1 MNNLSKRNSLIA
13 IIISL
18 VIMLASALGIA
29 LFPGFGSVKAAEYNY
44 GEFNENGYY
53 ELNGVV
59 FYGVK
64 IKWTGDDKSYQLHK
78 TFTLGSTNYTYNME
92 DQTITYSLNDVTQTL
107 QVSNNQFVLSGT
119 TYTIASSGV
128 TQEGGATTGFTSTY
142 FTIGETETKYTK
154 YTIGSSTVTWPGDS
168 NSNSANIS
176 NYEFTI
182 DGVTYAICD
191 YSVKQV
197 SGVVRSFIID
207 GTIYRLVGNQ
217 IISETNQS
225 YEILD
230 NTVTINGVTW
240 TINENTL
247 TTGAEGEE
255 RTINIS
261 SYWPSYEIVKDEDG
275 NIEFVRFGE
284 TVLLKEDEAVL
295 ICFARQTDDGQG
307 TGLIIDAEGNRV
319 STGVDFLDANV
330 VVDGVNEANAT
341 GNQIGAGSGN
351 AQYIK
356 ELGYVIDPNGTVPYT
371 TVDGTRVYHAGGLGV
386 NSGREGLV
394 EFATSEYEVGGILE
408 SYSFMFYAFKYD
420 TYKRTETL
428 NPDAPESI
436 KERPNTQISATN
448 YVTDPSTQEQYFSES
463 FYYYSN
469 QNLPYLEFDPL
480 RYEITISKTIHRN
493 TVDYSFYIDPS
504 ATSGQT
510 TTSDNRKVTTIVE
523 NIGGNSIVQQISQ
536 TLSTMDIYARG
547 LRLEAQSN
555 GNIRIYFEDLGQ
567 YTVSYTA
574 VYYKDGTKINLDN
587 LNTDTRSD
595 LLTIFGTE
603 ATYQD
608 YQNGQTPFRNESNT
622 IYADMTGIVSIDGS
636 GANNFDTTSGKLSLN
651 SNIVIAST
659 NQPEIRLLFNTTVS
673 KSSLYSQTID
683 GTYTLQNNYSYTSSI
698 QNPGYYVLIVES
710 KYSGYKTW
718 LSTSN
723 TARQETLTSTQI
735 YVFQIKEQT
744 PNLTLFVL
752 GDDGEIVEENPT
764 RVYDGTY
771 VKNGVQIVEFEQ
783 ANEFDS
789 RIYFELTKTGY
800 GQSASQSEI
809 ITLPNE
815 AYDELTS
822 EQIAYLA
829 SYGIVKYDGYYI
841 LKPTEGVSVDGE
853 YNLSLRFGN
862 SGRETVSFKL
872 DTQPIT
878 GITAYTAE
886 SVYGSDYYRTSVI
899 SSQGQIA
906 LTNSAFTVL
915 WNNKA
920 SGAEI
925 SASFIRFAL
934 EERTFEETNYGNYI
948 LNSTWLAADYSI
960 LISSSNP
967 VTSFQR
973 ASSASTVETNSVLT
987 FSGLYIFRL
996 EDEAGNVAYYSV
1008 ILDTSTPTVLQRGMT
1023 SGGDYQKIG
1032 GVNNVTEATT
1042 IFFGSHKAISFRFNN
1057 NLTTLENLMGNLTG
1071 TSDAVSYLT
1080 EFFGS
1085 LSSLDSQGIISVDE
1099 ATQNLYAAIPIVAIY
1114 ENTGTGTN
1122 ATTTRLPDSVIAQ
1135 GYYNRTAP
1143 LDENGR
1149 LMDIE
1154 YRYQIFDA
1162 SNRSSR
1168 TPTRT
1173 YTLRFNTDQ
1182 TGLLIYTEEG
1192 NSGSGLNIVASET
1205 TEDYTMRT
1213 NYYNATTANTIYLSW
1228 ESLFVD
1234 DLGVFVDLEN
1244 NGLTCNF
1251 YPLVYDAE
1259 KHSYVYS
1266 ETPIPVSLGLSNFS
1280 DEQKEQGYDEDG
1292 NFYVQITINFSNNMT
1307 IAGKYVVTR
1316 EYSSISGEPIGDLG
1330 NDFQTLVSVF
1340 FVDRGTIIT
1349 PDSADGE
1356 RNGYYT
1362 YITTFDGVDTSNRE
1376 FFNELYRQSQTSGN
1390 YILQTNQLPIGF
1402 YIPTAKYGTVYG
1414 VRDGM
1419 LQTTPLSLED
1429 IQNADANSYR
1439 FTNLISFNNIDI
1451 NEYSTSST
1459 FSPFDFNVVLISPA
1473 TNAEGENV
1481 YYYYSYVAENG
1492 FFLLSGYSYGELGL
1506 GEEPTPITNRTS
1518 FITNNPVAGNSQYA
1532 EGNYILQIGCI
1543 QNFETNGYYQTFNVI
1558 VNVVGNEPEYDM
1570 VAQYPDLDNMEDKE
1584 IQGETSSTG
1593 AITYYT
1599 NTNSI
1604 RFSWTSSSNSYLAPI
1619 DVSGINFAYYVGS
1632 SPVGIPNY
1640 GAGEMLL
1647 LHDLDSNRYYIVNQQ
1662 FGDLLEI
1669 TQGSDGIWRTE
1680 DGSQVSSPDS
1690 DVYTVKIDLSNGT
1703 YSFVVNFSENASRV
1717 EIQMAFETYST
1728 DTGRAYTIYYPN
1740 GTYSAT
1746 RRIVIDR
1753 SAPTSSITSLKNSD
1767 RTVETILESVLRE
1780 SNDSRYSKSAT
1791 TGTFRYYTFAA
1802 NADYFVNLSRTL
1814 QTNAAT
1820 ETKTFYFRS
1829 FNNKYSAAYQET
1841 GLGLDSSSRGDNL
1854 FSEYFAVSSGWTRV
1868 SSELEEGGSYSGFYE
1883 VVEIDLA
1890 GNMTIYS
1897 IYIGEQRNLTID
1909 LTRFTGSVENGNVQI
1924 YRANDQLNAS
1934 VYFNG
1939 QTEIINNI
1947 ISNPIVVESYDY
1959 LTLNNIS
1966 FSGNNT
1972 YNYLKIIIDNTTY
1985 YITPFNFEN
1994 VGSTE
1999 MPRVVATSAYDSMGQ
2014 LVSLDEIQILGQSS
2028 YHIIQFFDTVN
2039 KTDGQ
2044 ASLYNIQASVAAL
2057 SDRLTD
2063 NGGSVV
2069 QSDVAIIGEGSQIIS
2084 NSNLTLV
2091 VTRPLNP
2098 SLDIDESSIRFFKIS
2113 SNGETYTSYSL
2124 ADATISSFIRTTATN
2139 QIKYYY
2145 INSELDFY
2153 QSTFFIVYKDNFGNE
2168 YRHLVEYRE
2177 AEYNRFEGEYD
2188 ITDEMQNQDEILAS
2202 GMVAVNI
2209 SNLYSVAITDENGR
2223 SVANNLRI
2231 VESGLLG
2238 ASYTQYQLLPIT
2250 TSSDGYYGGRIIF
2263 KLVLSYNIPEGIYN
2277 ELAGLFD
2284 FIEDDTGAIETIY
2297 VTIYNQLPE
2306 FRVTDSNGQLIT
2318 DSLFNKEI
2326 TQSEPITISF
2336 NSGNSL
2342 SEEMGFTSRV
2352 FLRLRNSSEGYIE
2365 ITSPYTVSEPG
2376 IYDIYVQNF
2385 DEEGNALDYV
2395 ISRDFEISDLDV
2407 MFYTVVKTDENGNE
2421 VIVSPTGNA
2430 YEYRS
2435 GSFASYHYIVNTSNY
2450 RVVTNGSAVDIAE
2463 LETVGNTTVYEVSSN
2478 SGTIYRAVIAVTVVP
2493 QTTNLFTT
2501 NNSFVWYLGTNY
2513 SAPSEQNYINST
2525 NKDIYLCQDDI
2536 YDEITLRWGSYYS
2549 IPENKIICYVS
2560 SDDGQTWSVVS
2571 GNDNGTVATLTL
2583 RKSVSYLFRFED
2595 LAGNVQYFSSSS
2607 GFPSSTTRVNFI
2619 RSVIFNVNGGSPVD
2633 NAIYNGTVTISI
2645 PVNTNR
2651 FYSTTPTILVYRNGS
2666 TEPYSVS
2673 PDSAGNYVFT
2683 ESGIYVVSFS
2693 ARVENGTR
2701 DLNEDVLLFSI
2712 INPNDSRWAFNY
2724 VNYNNYTIESITY
2737 NGTELSQALL
2747 ERALSVANEIN
2758 ISAFDVDSIGN
2769 KWFNNG
2775 TYTITLSYVDDA
2787 LGKQTFEFSFWLN
2800 DATPPINV
2808 SLEEGQSTTG
2818 SVTVEFNRGN
2828 LYDVLGDCYIQIDG
2842 TPVYIIDETTVG
2854 TTDNPHV
2861 ISGVGNH
2868 YIQVYTSSGKLVYSY
2883 QVRIDRP
2890 MDTMTIIIIVV
2901 ACVVVVAGVLIFV
2914 LLRKKMQVR

>member
-64 IKWTGDDKSYQLHK
+64 IKWTSDDKSYQLHK

-107 QVSNNQFVLSGT
+107 QVSNNQFVLSGI

-128 TQEGGATTGFTSTY
+128 TQEGGATTSFTSTY
-142 FTIGETETKYTK
+142 FTIGETN
-154 YTIGSSTVTWPGDS
+154 YTIGSSTVEWKD
-168 NSNSANIS
+168 NNLDKSAAIS

-191 YSVKQV
+191 TN
-197 SGVVRSFIID
+197 VR
-207 GTIYRLVGNQ
+207 Q
-217 IISETNQS
+217 IPSSE
-225 YEILD
+225 
-230 NTVTINGVTW
+230 G
-240 TINENTL
+240 
-247 TTGAEGEE
+247 
-255 RTINIS
+255 
-261 SYWPSYEIVKDEDG
+261 YWPSYEIVKDEDG
-275 NIEFVRFGE
+275 NIEFVKFGE
-284 TVLLKEDEAVL
+284 TVLLKEDEALL

-307 TGLIIDAEGNRV
+307 TGFIIDAEGNRV

-351 AQYIK
+351 AQYVK

-463 FYYYSN
+463 FYYYLN

-493 TVDYSFYIDPS
+493 TIDYGFYIDPS

-510 TTSDNRKVTTIVE
+510 TTSDNKKVTTIVE

-587 LNTDTRSD
+587 LNTDRRTD

-636 GANNFDTTSGKLSLN
+636 GTNNFNRTTGALSLDP
-651 SNIVIAST
+651 NIVIAST

-673 KSSLYSQTID
+673 KSSLYFSQTIG
-683 GTYTLQNNYSYTSSI
+683 GTYTLQNNYSYTSTI
-698 QNPGYYVLIVES
+698 QNPGYYVLIVKSE
-710 KYSGYKTW
+710 YSGYKTW

-973 ASSASTVETNSVLT
+973 ATSASTVETNSVLS

-1099 ATQNLYAAIPIVAIY
+1099 ATRNLYAAIPIVAVY
-1114 ENTGTGTN
+1114 ENTGTGTSS
-1122 ATTTRLPDSVIAQ
+1122 TTKLPDSVIAQ

-1149 LMDIE
+1149 LMDLE

-1292 NFYVQITINFSNNMT
+1292 NFYVQIPINFSNNMT

-1349 PDSADGE
+1349 PDSAEGE

-1402 YIPTAKYGTVYG
+1402 YIPTSKYGTVYG

-1506 GEEPTPITNRTS
+1506 SEEPTPITNRTS

-1690 DVYTVKIDLSNGT
+1690 GVYTVKIDLSNGT

-1947 ISNPIVVESYDY
+1947 VSNPIVVESYDY

-1972 YNYLKIIIDNTTY
+1972 YNYLKIIIDNATY

-2014 LVSLDEIQILGQSS
+2014 PVSLDEIQILGQSS

-2069 QSDVAIIGEGSQIIS
+2069 QSDVAIVGEGSQVIS
-2084 NSNLTLV
+2084 SSNLTLV

-2209 SNLYSVAITDENGR
+2209 SNLYSVAITDESGR

-2385 DEEGNALDYV
+2385 DEEGNALDYI

-2683 ESGIYVVSFS
+2683 ASGIYVVSFS

-2701 DLNEDVLLFSI
+2701 DLNEDVLAFSI

-2724 VNYNNYTIESITY
+2724 VNYNNYTIESIKY

-2842 TPVYIIDETTVG
+2842 TPVYIIDETTIG

>member
-64 IKWTGDDKSYQLHK
+64 IKWTGDESYQLHK
-78 TFTLGSTNYTYNME
+78 TFTLGSTVYTYNME

-107 QVSNNQFVLSGT
+107 QVSNNQFVLSGI

-128 TQEGGATTGFTSTY
+128 TQEGGATEDFTSTY
-142 FTIGETETKYTK
+142 FTIGEKK
-154 YTIGSSTVTWPGDS
+154 YTIESGTVTWTDNNDG
-168 NSNSANIS
+168 AAIS

-191 YSVKQV
+191 TN
-197 SGVVRSFIID
+197 VR
-207 GTIYRLVGNQ
+207 Q
-217 IISETNQS
+217 IPSSE
-225 YEILD
+225 
-230 NTVTINGVTW
+230 G
-240 TINENTL
+240 
-247 TTGAEGEE
+247 
-255 RTINIS
+255 
-261 SYWPSYEIVKDEDG
+261 YWPSYEIVKDEDG

-284 TVLLKEDEAVL
+284 TVLLKEDEALL

-307 TGLIIDAEGNRV
+307 TGFIIDAEGNRV

-436 KERPNTQISATN
+436 KERPNAQISATN

-510 TTSDNRKVTTIVE
+510 TTSDNKKVTTIVE

-587 LNTDTRSD
+587 LNTDRRTD

-622 IYADMTGIVSIDGS
+622 IYADMTGIVSIVSIDGS
-636 GANNFDTTSGKLSLN
+636 GTNSFNKTTGALSLD

-673 KSSLYSQTID
+673 KSSLYFSQTIG
-683 GTYTLQNNYSYTSSI
+683 GTYTLQNNYSYTSTI
-698 QNPGYYVLIVES
+698 QNPGYYVLIVKSE
-710 KYSGYKTW
+710 YSGYKTW

-752 GDDGEIVEENPT
+752 GDDGEVVEENPT

-771 VKNGVQIVEFEQ
+771 VKNGVQIVEFEK

-800 GQSASQSEI
+800 GKSASQSEI
-809 ITLPNE
+809 INLPNE
-815 AYDELTS
+815 AYDELSS

-973 ASSASTVETNSVLT
+973 ATSASTVETNSVLT

-1085 LSSLDSQGIISVDE
+1085 LSSLDSQGIISTDD
-1099 ATQNLYAAIPIVAIY
+1099 ATRNLYAAIPIVAVY
-1114 ENTGTGTN
+1114 ENTGTGTSS
-1122 ATTTRLPDSVIAQ
+1122 TTKLPDSVIAQ

-1149 LMDIE
+1149 LMDLE

-1266 ETPIPVSLGLSNFS
+1266 EAPIPVSLGLSNFS

-1292 NFYVQITINFSNNMT
+1292 NFYVQIPINFSNNMT

-1349 PDSADGE
+1349 PDSAEGE

-1402 YIPTAKYGTVYG
+1402 YIPTSKYGTVYG

-1506 GEEPTPITNRTS
+1506 SEEPTPITNRTS

-1680 DGSQVSSPDS
+1680 DGSQVSSPDA

-1947 ISNPIVVESYDY
+1947 VSNPIVVESYDY

-1999 MPRVVATSAYDSMGQ
+1999 TPRVVATSAYDSMGQ

-2385 DEEGNALDYV
+2385 DEEGNALDYI

-2450 RVVTNGSAVDIAE
+2450 RIVTNGSAVDIAE
-2463 LETVGNTTVYEVSSN
+2463 LEPAGNTRIYEVSSN

-2673 PDSAGNYVFT
+2673 RDSAGNYVFT

-2701 DLNEDVLLFSI
+2701 DLNEDVLVFSI

-2724 VNYNNYTIESITY
+2724 VNYNNYTIESIKY

-2758 ISAFDVDSIGN
+2758 ISAYDVDSIGN

>member
-64 IKWTGDDKSYQLHK
+64 IKWTSDGKSYQLHK

-92 DQTITYSLNDVTQTL
+92 DQTITYSLNDITQTL
-107 QVSNNQFVLSGT
+107 QVSNNQFVLSGI

-128 TQEGGATTGFTSTY
+128 TQEGGATTEFTSTY
-142 FTIGETETKYTK
+142 FTIGETETKYT
-154 YTIGSSTVTWPGDS
+154 IESESSSVTWPGDS

-191 YSVKQV
+191 TN
-197 SGVVRSFIID
+197 VR
-207 GTIYRLVGNQ
+207 Q
-217 IISETNQS
+217 IPSSE
-225 YEILD
+225 
-230 NTVTINGVTW
+230 G
-240 TINENTL
+240 
-247 TTGAEGEE
+247 
-255 RTINIS
+255 
-261 SYWPSYEIVKDEDG
+261 YWPSYEIVKDEDG

-307 TGLIIDAEGNRV
+307 TGFIIDAEGNRV
-319 STGVDFLDANV
+319 STGVDFLDASV

-574 VYYKDGTKINLDN
+574 VYYKDGTKTNLDN

-603 ATYQD
+603 TTYQD

-673 KSSLYSQTID
+673 SSSLYYSKTID
-683 GTYTLQNNYSYTSSI
+683 GEFKSQTYSYTSTI
-698 QNPGYYVLIVES
+698 QNPGYYVLIVKS
-710 KYSGYKTW
+710 QYSGYKTW

-723 TARQETLTSTQI
+723 TARQETMTSTQI

-1149 LMDIE
+1149 LMDLE

-1292 NFYVQITINFSNNMT
+1292 NFYVQIPINFSNNMT

-1349 PDSADGE
+1349 PDSAEGE

-1402 YIPTAKYGTVYG
+1402 YIPTSKYGTVYG

-1506 GEEPTPITNRTS
+1506 SEEPTPITNRTS

-1647 LHDLDSNRYYIVNQQ
+1647 IHDLDSNRYYIVNQQ

-1972 YNYLKIIIDNTTY
+1972 YNYLKIIIDNATY

-1999 MPRVVATSAYDSMGQ
+1999 MPRVVATSAFDSMGQ

-2069 QSDVAIIGEGSQIIS
+2069 QSDVAIVGEGSQVIS
-2084 NSNLTLV
+2084 SSNLTLV

-2113 SNGETYTSYSL
+2113 SNGETYTSYNL
-2124 ADATISSFIRTTATN
+2124 ADGTISSFIRTTATN

-2651 FYSTTPTILVYRNGS
+2651 FYSTTPTILVYRNGE
-2666 TEPYSVS
+2666 TEPYSVE
-2673 PDSAGNYVFT
+2673 PDSAGNYIFT

-2701 DLNEDVLLFSI
+2701 DLNEDVLVFSI

-2758 ISAFDVDSIGN
+2758 ISAYDVDSIGN

-2800 DATPPINV
+2800 DATPPISV

>member
-13 IIISL
+13 ILISL
-18 VIMLASALGIA
+18 VIMLASAFGLA
-29 LFPGFGSVKAAEYNY
+29 LIPSLGSVKAAEYNY
-44 GEFNENGYY
+44 GEFNEKGYY
-53 ELNGVV
+53 QLNGVV

-64 IKWTGDDKSYQLHK
+64 IKLTGDESYQLHK

-128 TQEGGATTGFTSTY
+128 TQEGGATTEFTSTY
-142 FTIGETETKYTK
+142 FTIGETETKYT
-154 YTIGSSTVTWPGDS
+154 IESESSSVTWPGDS

-217 IISETNQS
+217 VISETNQS

-230 NTVTINGVTW
+230 STVTINGVAW

-247 TTGAEGEE
+247 TTGTEGEE

-275 NIEFVRFGE
+275 NIEFVKFGE
-284 TVLLKEDEAVL
+284 TVLLKEDEALL

-307 TGLIIDAEGNRV
+307 TGFIIDAEGNRV
-319 STGVDFLDANV
+319 STAVDFLDASIS
-330 VVDGVNEANAT
+330 VDGVSEANIS
-341 GNQIGAGSGN
+341 GNQMVGSSD
-351 AQYIK
+351 AQYVK
-356 ELGYVIDPNGTVPYT
+356 ELGYIIDPNSVVPYT
-371 TVDGTRVYHAGGLGV
+371 TVGEARVYHAGGLGV

-394 EFATSEYEVGGILE
+394 EFATSEYEVGGVLE
-408 SYSFMFYAFKYD
+408 SYSFMFYAFKYE

-428 NPDAPESI
+428 NPNAPESI

-510 TTSDNRKVTTIVE
+510 TTNENKKVTTIVE
-523 NIGGNSIVQQISQ
+523 NVGGNSIVQTISQ

-547 LRLEAQSN
+547 LRVEAQPN

-587 LNTDTRSD
+587 LNTDRRTD

-636 GANNFDTTSGKLSLN
+636 GANNFTTSGSGGKLSLN
-651 SNIVIAST
+651 PNVVIAST
-659 NQPEIRLLFNTTVS
+659 NQPEIRLLFNATVS
-673 KSSLYSQTID
+673 SSSLYYSKTIKGTFTRQT
-683 GTYTLQNNYSYTSSI
+683 YSYTSTI
-698 QNPGYYVLIVES
+698 QNPGYYVLIVKSE
-710 KYSGYKTW
+710 YSGYKTW

-723 TARQETLTSTQI
+723 TARQETLTATQI

-752 GDDGEIVEENPT
+752 GDDGEIVEQNPT

-771 VKNGVQIVEFEQ
+771 VKNGVQIVEFEK

-809 ITLPNE
+809 INLPNE
-815 AYDELTS
+815 AYDELSS

-829 SYGIVKYDGYYI
+829 SYGITKYDGYYV
-841 LKPTEGVSVDGE
+841 LKPAEGVSVDAE

-886 SVYGSDYYRTSVI
+886 SVYGSDYYRTFAI
-899 SSQGQIA
+899 SGQGQIA

-925 SASFIRFAL
+925 SASFIRFTM
-934 EERTFEETNYGNYI
+934 EQKIFEETNYGNYI

-960 LISSSNP
+960 LISSTNP
-967 VTSFQR
+967 VTNFQK
-973 ASSASTVETNSVLT
+973 ADSASTVETNSVLS

-996 EDEAGNVAYYSV
+996 EDEAGNIAYYSV

-1057 NLTTLENLMGNLTG
+1057 NLTTLENLMGELTAQ
-1071 TSDAVSYLT
+1071 TDAVSYLT
-1080 EFFGS
+1080 YFFSS
-1085 LSSLDSQGIISVDE
+1085 LDALDSQGIISTDD
-1099 ATQNLYAAIPIVAIY
+1099 ATRNLYAAIPIVAVY
-1114 ENTGTGTN
+1114 ENTGTGTSS
-1122 ATTTRLPDSVIAQ
+1122 TTKLPDSDIAQ

-1162 SNRSSR
+1162 SNRSAK

-1182 TGLLIYTEEG
+1182 TGLLIYTEKG

-1205 TEDYTMRT
+1205 TEDYTKRT

-1228 ESLFVD
+1228 ESLYVD
-1234 DLGVFVDLEN
+1234 DLGVFVDVES

-1251 YPLVYDAE
+1251 YPLVYDSE

-1266 ETPIPVSLGLSNFS
+1266 ETPIPVSLGLSDFS
-1280 DEQKEQGYDEDG
+1280 DEQKAQGYDEEG
-1292 NFYVQITINFSNNMT
+1292 NLSVQIEINFSNEMT

-1316 EYSSISGEPIGDLG
+1316 EYSSIAGEPIGNLG

-1349 PDSADGE
+1349 PDSAEGE

-1376 FFNELYRQSQTSGN
+1376 YFNELYRQSQTSGN

-1402 YIPTAKYGTVYG
+1402 YIPISKYGTVYG

-1419 LQTTPLSLED
+1419 LQTTPLNLED
-1429 IQNADANSYR
+1429 IQNANTNSYR
-1439 FTNLISFNNIDI
+1439 FTNLITFTNIDI

-1459 FSPFDFNVVLISPA
+1459 FSPFDLNVVLVSPA
-1473 TNAEGENV
+1473 LNAEGKNV

-1506 GEEPTPITNRTS
+1506 GQQPTPITNRTS
-1518 FITNNPVAGNSQYA
+1518 FVTNNPVAGNSQYA
-1532 EGNYILQIGCI
+1532 EGRYTLQIGCI
-1543 QNFETNGYYQTFNVI
+1543 QNFNTNGYYQTFNVI

-1570 VAQYPDLDNMEDKE
+1570 IAQYPDLDNMEDRE
-1584 IQGETSSTG
+1584 IKGELSSGG

-1604 RFSWTSSSNSYLAPI
+1604 KFSWTNSSNSYLTPI
-1619 DVSGINFAYYVGS
+1619 DISGINFVYYVGS
-1632 SPVGIPNY
+1632 TPSGVPNY

-1647 LHDLDSNRYYIVNQQ
+1647 LHDSDNGRYYIAKQQ
-1662 FGDLLEI
+1662 YGNLIEI
-1669 TQGSDGIWRTE
+1669 TKGDDGIWRTE
-1680 DGSQVSSPDS
+1680 QGEQVSSPDS
-1690 DVYTVKIDLSNGT
+1690 DVYTVKIDLTNGT
-1703 YSFVVNFSENASRV
+1703 YSFVVNFSENATRV
-1717 EIQMAFETYST
+1717 EIQMAFETYIT
-1728 DTGRAYTIYYPN
+1728 DTGRAYTIYYP
-1740 GTYSAT
+1740 GGRYLTT

-1753 SAPTSSITSLKNSD
+1753 NAPTSSITTLKNSD
-1767 RTVETILESVLRE
+1767 RTVEALLLSVLRE
-1780 SNDSRYSKSAT
+1780 SDDSRYSKSAT
-1791 TGTFRYYTFAA
+1791 TGTFKYYTFAA
-1802 NADYFVNLSRTL
+1802 NSEYFANLSRTL
-1814 QTNAAT
+1814 QSNAAT
-1820 ETKTFYFRS
+1820 ETKSFYFRP
-1829 FNNKYSAAYQET
+1829 FDKKYSAAYQET

-1854 FSEYFAVSSGWTRV
+1854 FSEYFAVSSGWTEV
-1868 SSELEEGGSYSGFYE
+1868 SSELEEENYSGFYE

-1897 IYIGEQRNLTID
+1897 IYIGEQRGMTID
-1909 LTRFTGSVENGNVQI
+1909 LTRFTGSVENGNVKI
-1924 YRANDQLNAS
+1924 SNSNNQLNAS

-1939 QTEIINNI
+1939 QTETISDIIV
-1947 ISNPIVVESYDY
+1947 NPIVVESYDY

-1972 YNYLKIIIDNTTY
+1972 YNYLKILVDNTTY

-1994 VGSTE
+1994 VGSNET
-1999 MPRVVATSAYDSMGQ
+1999 PKVVATSAYDSMGQ
-2014 LVSLDEIQILGQSS
+2014 LISLDEIQILGQDS
-2028 YHIIQFFDTVN
+2028 YHTIQFSDTVN
-2039 KTDGQ
+2039 KTNGQ
-2044 ASLYNIQASVAAL
+2044 ASLYNIQARVAAL

-2069 QSDVAIIGEGSQIIS
+2069 QSDVAIVGEGSQVIS
-2084 NSNLTLV
+2084 SSNLTLV

-2113 SNGETYTSYSL
+2113 SNGETYTTYSL
-2124 ADATISSFIRTTATN
+2124 GDGTISSYARTTAYN
-2139 QIKYYY
+2139 KIKYFY
-2145 INSELDFY
+2145 INSEIDFY

-2168 YRHLVEYRE
+2168 YRHLVEYRQ
-2177 AEYNRFEGEYD
+2177 AQYNRFEGEYD
-2188 ITDEMQNQDEILAS
+2188 ITDEVQNQSEILAS

-2250 TSSDGYYGGRIIF
+2250 SSSGGYYGGKIVF
-2263 KLVLSYNIPEGIYN
+2263 KLVLNYNIPEGIYN
-2277 ELAGLFD
+2277 ELAGVFD
-2284 FIEDDTGAIETIY
+2284 FIENNTGAIETIY
-2297 VTIYNQLPE
+2297 VTIYNQLSE
-2306 FRVTDSNGQLIT
+2306 FRVTDSNGRLIT

-2336 NSGNSL
+2336 NSGNAL

-2352 FLRLRNSSEGYIE
+2352 FLRLRNSAEGYFE
-2365 ITSPYTVSEPG
+2365 IKSPYTVSEPG

-2395 ISRDFEISDLDV
+2395 ILKDFEISDLDV

-2421 VIVSPTGNA
+2421 VIVSSTGKA

-2450 RVVTNGSAVDIAE
+2450 RVITNGSAVDIAE
-2463 LETVGNTTVYEVSSN
+2463 LEPVGNTRIYEVSSN

-2513 SAPSEQNYINST
+2513 SAPNEDNYINST

-2549 IPENKIICYVS
+2549 IPENKIVCYVS
-2560 SDDGQTWSVVS
+2560 SDDGQTWRAVNA
-2571 GNDNGTVATLTL
+2571 NDNGTVSTLTL
-2583 RKSVSYLFRFED
+2583 KKSVSYLFRFED
-2595 LAGNVQYFSSSS
+2595 FAGNVQYFSSSS
-2607 GFPSSTTRVNFI
+2607 GFPSSSTKVNFI
-2619 RSVIFNVNGGSPVD
+2619 RSVIFNVNNGTPVD

-2651 FYSTTPTILVYRNGS
+2651 FYSTTPTILVYRNGEA
-2666 TEPYSVS
+2666 EPYSVER
-2673 PDSAGNYVFT
+2673 DSAGNYIFT
-2683 ESGIYVVSFS
+2683 ESGIYVLSFS

-2701 DLNEDVLLFSI
+2701 DLNEDAFVFSI

-2724 VNYNNYTIESITY
+2724 VNYNNYTIESIKY
-2737 NGTELSQALL
+2737 NGEEISQTLL

-2787 LGKQTFEFSFWLN
+2787 LGEQTFEFSFWLN
-2800 DATPPINV
+2800 DATPPLSV
-2808 SLEEGQSTTG
+2808 SLEEGQATTG
-2818 SVTVEFNRGN
+2818 TVTVEFNRGN
-2828 LYDVLGDCYIQIDG
+2828 LYDILGDCYIQIDG
-2842 TPVYIIDETTVG
+2842 TPVYIIDETTLG
-2854 TTDNPHV
+2854 TVDNPHV
-2861 ISGVGNH
+2861 ISGAGDH

-2883 QVRIDRP
+2883 QVRINKP

-2901 ACVVVVAGVLIFV
+2901 ACVVVAAGVLIFV

>member
-64 IKWTGDDKSYQLHK
+64 IKWTGDESYQLHK
-78 TFTLGSTNYTYNME
+78 TFTLGSTNYTYNMQ

-107 QVSNNQFVLSGT
+107 QVSNNQFVISGT

-142 FTIGETETKYTK
+142 FTIGETNYK
-154 YTIGSSTVTWPGDS
+154 IGSSSVTWSDNG
-168 NSNSANIS
+168 SATIS

-191 YSVKQV
+191 TN
-197 SGVVRSFIID
+197 VR
-207 GTIYRLVGNQ
+207 Q
-217 IISETNQS
+217 IPSSE
-225 YEILD
+225 
-230 NTVTINGVTW
+230 G
-240 TINENTL
+240 
-247 TTGAEGEE
+247 
-255 RTINIS
+255 
-261 SYWPSYEIVKDEDG
+261 YWPSYEIVKDEDG

-307 TGLIIDAEGNRV
+307 TGFIIDAEGNRV

-493 TVDYSFYIDPS
+493 TVDYNFYIDPS

-510 TTSDNRKVTTIVE
+510 TTSDNKKVTTIVE
-523 NIGGNSIVQQISQ
+523 SIGGNSIVQQISQ

-622 IYADMTGIVSIDGS
+622 IYADMTGIVSIVNIDGS
-636 GANNFDTTSGKLSLN
+636 GTNNFDKTTGALSLD

-673 KSSLYSQTID
+673 SSSLYYSKTID
-683 GTYTLQNNYSYTSSI
+683 GEFKSQTYSYTSSI

-710 KYSGYKTW
+710 QYSGYKTW

-752 GDDGEIVEENPT
+752 GDDGEVVEENPT

-841 LKPTEGVSVDGE
+841 LKPTERVSVDGE

-973 ASSASTVETNSVLT
+973 ATSASTVETNSVLS

-1057 NLTTLENLMGNLTG
+1057 NLTTLDNLMGNLTG

-1149 LMDIE
+1149 LMDLE

-1292 NFYVQITINFSNNMT
+1292 NFYVQIPINFSNNMT

-1349 PDSADGE
+1349 PDSAEGE

-1402 YIPTAKYGTVYG
+1402 YIPTSKYGTVYG

-1451 NEYSTSST
+1451 NEYSTNST

-1506 GEEPTPITNRTS
+1506 SEEPTPITNRTS

-1690 DVYTVKIDLSNGT
+1690 GVYTVKIDLSNGT

-1814 QTNAAT
+1814 QANAAT
-1820 ETKTFYFRS
+1820 ETKSFYFRP
-1829 FNNKYSAAYQET
+1829 FDKKYSAAYQET

-1909 LTRFTGSVENGNVQI
+1909 LTRFTGSVGNGNVQI

-1947 ISNPIVVESYDY
+1947 VSNPIVVESYDY

-1966 FSGNNT
+1966 FNGNNK
-1972 YNYLKIIIDNTTY
+1972 YNYLKIIIDNRTY

-1999 MPRVVATSAYDSMGQ
+1999 TPRVVATSAYDSMGQ

-2124 ADATISSFIRTTATN
+2124 ADATISIFIRTTATN

-2385 DEEGNALDYV
+2385 DEEGNALDYI

-2463 LETVGNTTVYEVSSN
+2463 LEPVGNTRIYEVSSN

-2673 PDSAGNYVFT
+2673 RDSAGNYVFT

-2701 DLNEDVLLFSI
+2701 DLNEDVLVFSI

-2724 VNYNNYTIESITY
+2724 VNYNNYTIESIKY
-2737 NGTELSQALL
+2737 NGAELSQALL

-2758 ISAFDVDSIGN
+2758 ISAYDVDSIGN

-2775 TYTITLSYVDDA
+2775 TYTITLSYLDDA

-2842 TPVYIIDETTVG
+2842 KPVYIIDETTVG

>member
-29 LFPGFGSVKAAEYNY
+29 LFPGFGSVKAAEYNH

-107 QVSNNQFVLSGT
+107 QVSNNQFVLSGI

-142 FTIGETETKYTK
+142 FTVDGTNYK
-154 YTIGSSTVTWPGDS
+154 IGSSSVTWPGDS

-191 YSVKQV
+191 TN
-197 SGVVRSFIID
+197 VR
-207 GTIYRLVGNQ
+207 Q
-217 IISETNQS
+217 IPSSE
-225 YEILD
+225 
-230 NTVTINGVTW
+230 G
-240 TINENTL
+240 
-247 TTGAEGEE
+247 
-255 RTINIS
+255 
-261 SYWPSYEIVKDEDG
+261 YWPDYEIVKDEDG

-284 TVLLKEDEAVL
+284 TVLLKEDEALL
-295 ICFARQTDDGQG
+295 ICFARQTDDGKE
-307 TGLIIDAEGNRV
+307 TGFIIDEEGNNV
-319 STGVDFLDANV
+319 STAVDFLDANV

-469 QNLPYLEFDPL
+469 QNLPYLEFNPL
-480 RYEITISKTIHRN
+480 RYEISISKTIHRN

-510 TTSDNRKVTTIVE
+510 TTNDNKKVTTIVE
-523 NIGGNSIVQQISQ
+523 NIGGNSIVQTISQ

-547 LRLEAQSN
+547 LRVEAQTN

-574 VYYKDGTKINLDN
+574 VYYKDGTKTNLDN

-636 GANNFDTTSGKLSLN
+636 GTNNFNTTTGALSLD

-673 KSSLYSQTID
+673 NSYLYSQTID
-683 GTYTLQNNYSYTSSI
+683 GTYTLQNDYSYTSSI
-698 QNPGYYVLIVES
+698 QNPGHYVLIVES
-710 KYSGYKTW
+710 QYSGYKTW

-973 ASSASTVETNSVLT
+973 ATSASTVETNSVLS

-1149 LMDIE
+1149 LMDLE

-1292 NFYVQITINFSNNMT
+1292 NFYVQIPINFSNNMT

-1349 PDSADGE
+1349 PDSAEGE

-1402 YIPTAKYGTVYG
+1402 YIPTSKYGTVYG

-1506 GEEPTPITNRTS
+1506 SEEPTPITNRTS

-1647 LHDLDSNRYYIVNQQ
+1647 IHDLDSNRYYIVNQQ

-1972 YNYLKIIIDNTTY
+1972 YNYLKIIIDNATY

-2069 QSDVAIIGEGSQIIS
+2069 QSDVAIVGEGSQVIS
-2084 NSNLTLV
+2084 SSNLTLV

-2651 FYSTTPTILVYRNGS
+2651 FYSTTPTILVYRNGE
-2666 TEPYSVS
+2666 TEPYSVE
-2673 PDSAGNYVFT
+2673 PDSAGNYIFT

-2701 DLNEDVLLFSI
+2701 DLNEDVLVFSI

-2800 DATPPINV
+2800 DATPPLSV

>member
-64 IKWTGDDKSYQLHK
+64 IKWTGDESYQLHK
-78 TFTLGSTNYTYNME
+78 TFTLGSTVYTYNME

-128 TQEGGATTGFTSTY
+128 TQEGGATEDFTSTY
-142 FTIGETETKYTK
+142 FTIGEKK
-154 YTIGSSTVTWPGDS
+154 YTIESGTVTWTDNNDG
-168 NSNSANIS
+168 AAIS

-191 YSVKQV
+191 TN
-197 SGVVRSFIID
+197 VR
-207 GTIYRLVGNQ
+207 Q
-217 IISETNQS
+217 IPSSE
-225 YEILD
+225 
-230 NTVTINGVTW
+230 G
-240 TINENTL
+240 
-247 TTGAEGEE
+247 
-255 RTINIS
+255 
-261 SYWPSYEIVKDEDG
+261 YWPSYEIVKDEDG
-275 NIEFVRFGE
+275 NIEFVKFGE
-284 TVLLKEDEAVL
+284 TVLLKEDEALL

-307 TGLIIDAEGNRV
+307 TGFIIDAEGNRV

-436 KERPNTQISATN
+436 KERPNAQISATN

-510 TTSDNRKVTTIVE
+510 TTSDNKKVTTIVE

-587 LNTDTRSD
+587 LNTDRRTD

-622 IYADMTGIVSIDGS
+622 IYADMTGIVSIVSIDGS
-636 GANNFDTTSGKLSLN
+636 GTNSFNKTTGALSLD

-673 KSSLYSQTID
+673 KSSLYFSQTIG
-683 GTYTLQNNYSYTSSI
+683 GTYTLQNNYSYTSTI
-698 QNPGYYVLIVES
+698 QNPGYYVLIVKSE
-710 KYSGYKTW
+710 YSGYKTW

-752 GDDGEIVEENPT
+752 GDDGEVVEENPT

-771 VKNGVQIVEFEQ
+771 VKNGVQIVEFEK

-800 GQSASQSEI
+800 GKSASQSEI
-809 ITLPNE
+809 INLPNE
-815 AYDELTS
+815 AYDELSS

-973 ASSASTVETNSVLT
+973 ATSASTVETNSVLT

-1085 LSSLDSQGIISVDE
+1085 LSSLDSQGIISTDD
-1099 ATQNLYAAIPIVAIY
+1099 ATRNLYAAIPIVAVY
-1114 ENTGTGTN
+1114 ENTGTGTSS
-1122 ATTTRLPDSVIAQ
+1122 TTKLPDSVIAQ

-1149 LMDIE
+1149 LMDLE

-1292 NFYVQITINFSNNMT
+1292 NFYVQIPINFSNNMT

-1349 PDSADGE
+1349 PDSAEGE

-1402 YIPTAKYGTVYG
+1402 YIPTSKYGTVYG

-1506 GEEPTPITNRTS
+1506 SEEPTPITNRTS

-1680 DGSQVSSPDS
+1680 DGSQVSSPDA

-1947 ISNPIVVESYDY
+1947 VSNPIVVESYDY

-1999 MPRVVATSAYDSMGQ
+1999 TPRVVATSAYDSMGQ

-2385 DEEGNALDYV
+2385 DEEGNALDYI

-2450 RVVTNGSAVDIAE
+2450 RIVTNGSAVDIAE
-2463 LETVGNTTVYEVSSN
+2463 LEPAGNTRIYEVSSN

-2673 PDSAGNYVFT
+2673 RDSAGNYVFT

-2701 DLNEDVLLFSI
+2701 DLNEDVLVFSI

-2724 VNYNNYTIESITY
+2724 VNYNNYTIESIKY

-2758 ISAFDVDSIGN
+2758 ISAYDVDSIGN